1 MLSFCIQKMQVKRC
15 VFGYKGDTSCNLL
28 EKQWWHHE
36 DVTKYGRQREFRMSR
51 TQKMPDERLHLHK
64 IEGDMLR
71 NVNQKSFLVVA
82 GLMEEIKSKLLCTS
96 VTHTE
101 AGPGYLLRS

>member
-1 MLSFCIQKMQVKRC
+1 
-15 VFGYKGDTSCNLL
+15 
-28 EKQWWHHE
+28 
-36 DVTKYGRQREFRMSR
+36 
-51 TQKMPDERLHLHK
+51 MPDERLHLHK

>member
-1 MLSFCIQKMQVKRC
+1 MRMLPNMA
-15 VFGYKGDTSCNLL
+15 
-28 EKQWWHHE
+28 
-36 DVTKYGRQREFRMSR
+36 RQREFRMSR